1 MRLGSVR
8 YGELRRSGLVVVW
21 FGVVRWVKAVGARF
35 VQV

>member
-21 FGVVRWVKAVGARF
+21 FGVVGLGGQLILAR
-35 VQV
+35 